1 MWASSPATARARHT
15 GLLVLTM
22 VVALAAATLGAGV
35 TSPGKVARPAAG
47 AGSGKS
53 LTVLIN
59 SNGFGEWPTLD
70 PATDTSAAADS
81 FYLDAIYGNLFEQ
94 GAGGK
99 VVPDLATAYNFSNGG
114 KTFTITLRHGVT
126 FTDGTPYDAAAVAY
140 SMQRDLNPA
149 FACLCLPNF
158 PVASITTPTNDTV
171 VLNLTRAYAPL
182 QYAFTS
188 ESPNWTI
195 SPTSFQRMGEKAF
208 GLHPIGAGP
217 FEVVSNEPN
226 AKLVLKRNPNYWQK
240 GHPKLQNLTFS
251 TVGSDT
257 SGYDALLSGQGQVYA
272 GYGTLSSIKSIKS
285 QGRVTVTQT
294 PSTLGPGVVQLNTS
308 KPPFNNIV
316 AREAVYYATNPQAIN
331 KALNAGL
338 GTTDEGMGVPGG
350 LYYQPHV
357 PGYRSYNLTKAKA
370 LVKQLGG
377 LSFSLVG
384 LTGVLGEVNSA
395 LQSEWQAA
403 GMKVTLTAPE
413 TLVGVIDTFH
423 ANTWQAI
430 LESAGGFDPALGVGL
445 TFRYESDAPF
455 TGVHDPVLDNMIHQA
470 ATILNAKQ
478 ATKAYETIWRYISDK
493 AYSPFLDV
501 TPGYNLVVKGVSGPG
516 LTAERWQ
523 VLWEDVT
530 AK

>member
-1 MWASSPATARARHT
+1 VGFA
-15 GLLVLTM
+15 V
-22 VVALAAATLGAGV
+22 VVALGAATLGAGG
-35 TSPGKVARPAAG
+35 TSPAAARAPSSG
-47 AGSGKS
+47 AGSGGS
-53 LTVLIN
+53 LTVLI
-59 SNGFGEWPTLD
+59 SSEGFGEWPTLD
-70 PATDTSAAADS
+70 PATDTSDAADT
-81 FYLDAIYGNLFEQ
+81 FYLDAIYGDLFEQ

-99 VVPDLATAYNFSNGG
+99 VTPDLATAYSFSNGG
-114 KTFTITLRHGVT
+114 KTFTITLRQGVT
-126 FTDGTPYDAAAVAY
+126 FTDGTPFNAAAVAY
-140 SMQRDLNPA
+140 SMDRDLNPA
-149 FACLCLPNF
+149 YACLCLPNF
-158 PVASITTPTNDTV
+158 PVASITTPSNYTV
-171 VLNLTRAYAPL
+171 VLNLTRPYAPL

-188 ESPNWTI
+188 EAPNWTI
-195 SPTSFQRMGEKAF
+195 SPTALQKMGEQAF
-208 GLHPIGAGP
+208 GLHPVGAGP

-226 AKLVLKRNPNYWQK
+226 SKLVLKRNPNYWEK
-240 GHPKLQNLTFS
+240 GYPKLQNLTFS
-251 TVGSDT
+251 TVGNDT
-257 SGYDALLSGQGQVYA
+257 AGYDALLTGQGQVYA
-272 GYGTLSSIKSIKS
+272 GYGTLTSIKSIES
-285 QGRVTVTQT
+285 AGHVRVTQT

-308 KPPFNNIV
+308 KAPFNNIL
-316 AREAVYYATNPQAIN
+316 AREAVYYATDPQAIN
-331 KALNAGL
+331 KALAAGL

-350 LYYQPHV
+350 LYYQPNV
-357 PGYRSYNLTKAKA
+357 PGYRSYDLAKAKA

-377 LSFSLVG
+377 LSFSLIG
-384 LTGVLGEVNSA
+384 LTGALGEINTA

-470 ATILNAKQ
+470 ATILNPKQ
-478 ATKAYETIWRYISDK
+478 ATKAYETIWKYISDK

-516 LTAERWQ
+516 LTTERWQ